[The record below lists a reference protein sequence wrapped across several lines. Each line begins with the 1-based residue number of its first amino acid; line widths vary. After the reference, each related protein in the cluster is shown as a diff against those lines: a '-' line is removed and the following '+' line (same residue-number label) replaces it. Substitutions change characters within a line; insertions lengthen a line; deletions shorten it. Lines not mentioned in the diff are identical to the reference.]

1 MRSGAGVDVGLGI
14 GDGVGVR
21 DGLGIA
27 IEVFSPLLHT
37 NFLPF
42 LMHVYLNPPLIFVE
56 LILVQEVPAFIAAV
70 DGLTVTAQKKSV
82 AIAAERR
89 LLT

>member
-1 MRSGAGVDVGLGI
+1 MRSGVGADVGLGI

-21 DGLGIA
+21 EGLGIA

-37 NFLPF
+37 NFLPV
-42 LMHVYLNPPLIFVE
+42 LIHVYLYPPLTFVE
-56 LILVQEVPAFIAAV
+56 LILVQDVPAFIAAI
-70 DGLTVTAQKKSV
+70 DGLTATPQKTRI